1 MAYRSLNLQSSRFL
15 VAEWFNKKNKME
27 KEQKN
32 KEDLYRIE
40 IFQLLVDSLGQLN
53 EHEHEIIKEIFLSD
67 KINNEELLKKIIE

>member
-1 MAYRSLNLQSSRFL
+1 
-15 VAEWFNKKNKME
+15 ME

>member
-1 MAYRSLNLQSSRFL
+1 
-15 VAEWFNKKNKME
+15 ME

-53 EHEHEIIKEIFLSD
+53 ENENELLKEIFLSD
-67 KINNEELLKKIIE
+67 QINDEEFLKKIIE